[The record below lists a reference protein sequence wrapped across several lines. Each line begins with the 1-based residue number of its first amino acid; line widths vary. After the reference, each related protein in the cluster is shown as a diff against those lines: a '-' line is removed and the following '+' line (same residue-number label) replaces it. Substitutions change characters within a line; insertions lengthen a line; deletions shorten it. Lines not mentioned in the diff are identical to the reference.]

1 MFYPTNVRTQSLV
14 KSQSQSRVK
23 CSLSC
28 GVGHTTEGTK
38 DKIKRLEGLQLEVG
52 AWRALRLVSLIS
64 ISSMH
69 CNVGKTLSAVVQ
81 IISTE
86 KGAEKARALFS

>member
-1 MFYPTNVRTQSLV
+1 MFYPANVRTQSLV

-52 AWRALRLVSLIS
+52 AWRLVSLIII
-64 ISSMH
+64 ISSVH